1 MEKFTFIS
9 HNNTDPYFNIASEEY
24 LLKHTDGY
32 YVYLWVNSPA
42 VIVGVNQNTFSEV
55 RLNVAESKNI
65 KIVRRLTGGGAVY
78 HDLNNLCYTIIAPY
92 NDGKTGYKG
101 FTEPVIEYLNS
112 LGVKAE
118 FTGRNDVSVDGKK
131 ISGTAQTVYKDRV
144 MFHGTLLFKTDF
156 NILSDV
162 LSPDKLKTES
172 KGIKSVRK
180 RVTNISEYLPNV
192 SFNEFRQGITEF
204 LKKGKT
210 ERTFSEQEIAEIE
223 KLKQEKYLTYAW
235 NFGNSP
241 KGENEYNARFSFG
254 TIKVNFDTINGVMQ
268 NVRITGDFFS
278 EKAVSGLEE
287 KFNGTPLI
295 KGELEKVIELVP
307 EYISGANA
315 KEIKEEI
322 FKVE

>member
-1 MEKFTFIS
+1 MEKFTFIT
-9 HNNTDPYFNIASEEY
+9 HDNTDPYFNIASEEY
-24 LLKHTDGY
+24 LLKHTDGF

-42 VIVGVNQNTFSEV
+42 VIVGVNQNAFSEV

-65 KIVRRLTGGGAVY
+65 KVVRRLTGGGAVY
-78 HDLNNLCYTIIAPY
+78 HDENNLCYTIIAPY
-92 NDGKTGYKG
+92 DGGKTGYKE
-101 FTEPVIEYLNS
+101 FTAPVIEYLNS
-112 LGVKAE
+112 VGVKAE
-118 FTGRNDVSVDGKK
+118 FTGRNDVSIDGKK

-156 NILSDV
+156 NVLTEV
-162 LSPDKLKTES
+162 LSPDKLKIES

-180 RVTNISEYLPNV
+180 RVANISEYLPNV
-192 SFNEFRQGITEF
+192 SFSEFRKGITEF

-210 ERTFSEQEIAEIE
+210 ERTFNEKEIAEIE
-223 KLKQEKYLTYAW
+223 KIKGQKYSTYEW

-241 KGENEYNARFSFG
+241 KGENEYSARFSFG
-254 TIKVNFDTINGVMQ
+254 TIKVNFNTVSGIMQ
-268 NVRITGDFFS
+268 NVKITGDFFS
-278 EKAVSGLEE
+278 EKEIKGLEE

-295 KGELEKVIELVP
+295 RKDLEKVIDLVP
-307 EYISGANA
+307 EYISGANV